1 MRYTSLTFDAAPSAR
16 SVDENGFL
24 HVASSHITKATV
36 NPYYGRE
43 IPGCERLGLD
53 PERIYYGFRDPEE
66 LRRSLPTWE
75 GLPLHIEHHPD
86 SADAPEKLTRVGA
99 VGKAVWN
106 APYVDAPLTVWDG
119 EAIDAIE
126 DGSFRELSCAYRY
139 EPDFTPGQY
148 EGVEYDFIMRNIRGN
163 HVALVE
169 EGRAGPDV
177 VVADAALDAREGE
190 GWITTKN
197 GKRVHFKDGEI
208 DKGNIGQENGGK
220 RGGSSG
226 KEISLTGKEL
236 GDYKDVKELRQK
248 VVAWYKEHLQGKPA
262 HRDDVGEIRF
272 SKKGRDEMKTFSAD
286 QDKLLMVP
294 ALRNIIETGTL
305 GQEEPLNHP
314 REDGIVAFVPVT
326 KKIKFKGESRE
337 VEVLLGKDQRGNLYY
352 DLFLDGARQEG
363 KKKSPASYPE
373 PKSGVAG
380 DSMTDMPSA
389 VALNIAIDS
398 IRVNPQTGADHLPKP
413 NLIKGAVMRMK
424 NWFRGARD
432 ASPDI
437 ERQEVDLAQA
447 IIDLHKVDPNTGE
460 IVDITEDED
469 KAAEIRKLIGEL
481 SGKLEPEEVK
491 KLTDAMTDLAYSRA
505 TGDADPDDRGAAI
518 ERILAAVLDLT
529 PEQREKLRNSTLV
542 ICGFNPRLRAG
553 GDYVC
558 YTRRRGK
565 VQFQS
570 TPPRG
575 RRPMLCS
582 QSRGHRLVSIH
593 ASAREATA
601 AGEPLDA

>member
-1 MRYTSLTFDAAPSAR
+1 MRYASLTFDAAPSAR

-106 APYVDAPLTVWDG
+106 APYIDAPLTVWDS

-262 HRDDVGEIRF
+262 HRDDIGEIHFTRKGMEKSRSF
-272 SKKGRDEMKTFSAD
+272 SGNP
-286 QDKLLMVP
+286 DKLFMFP
-294 ALRNIIETGTL
+294 AIRDIIETGKL
-305 GQEEPLNHP
+305 GKEETIDHSRN
-314 REDGIVAFVPVT
+314 DDIVAFIPISSTVY
-326 KKIKFKGESRE
+326 FKGKPRE
-337 VEVLLGKDQRGNLYY
+337 VEVLLGKDRKGNLYY
-352 DLFLDGARQEG
+352 DLFLEKRH
-363 KKKSPASYPE
+363 KKESPAS
-373 PKSGVAG
+373 GVGNKPTVGG
-380 DSMTDMPSA
+380 DSTGFPPAID
-389 VALNIAIDS
+389 LNIAIKPV
-398 IRVNPQTGADHLPKP
+398 RVNPQTGADHPPKP

-447 IIDLHKVDPNTGE
+447 IINLHKVDPETGE

-481 SGKLEPEEVK
+481 AGKLEPEEVK
-491 KLTDAMTDLAYSRA
+491 KLTDAMTDLAYFRA

-553 GDYVC
+553 GD
-558 YTRRRGK
+558 
-565 VQFQS
+565 S
-570 TPPRG
+570 G
-575 RRPMLCS
+575 RS
-582 QSRGHRLVSIH
+582 QP
-593 ASAREATA
+593 ARVK
-601 AGEPLDA
+601 GLREPLRESAS